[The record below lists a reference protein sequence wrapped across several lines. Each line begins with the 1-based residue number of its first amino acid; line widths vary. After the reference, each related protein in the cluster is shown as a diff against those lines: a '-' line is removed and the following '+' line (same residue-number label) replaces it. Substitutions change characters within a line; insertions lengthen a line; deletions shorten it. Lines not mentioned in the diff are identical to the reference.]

1 MPKLTPQLI
10 RSVHA
15 FAARGLSGRA
25 IAARL
30 DCSEA
35 TVRRALKRDPTPTP
49 PPVPPA
55 HRPVLL
61 SHPINPPAPC
71 PEHAPGWVRRLYSSL
86 LQRSLLSELDALIV
100 FTDLP
105 IERTH
110 LCLNVFDVDVLLGR
124 IKSLPEQVDLTAGIA
139 RLKDAFGWDH
149 ELRKWCRTVTQE
161 AGV

>member
-1 MPKLTPQLI
+1 MAKLTPQLI
-10 RSVHA
+10 QSVHA

-30 DCSEA
+30 HCSEA
-35 TVRRALKRDPTPTP
+35 TVRRGLKRDPTPTAR
-49 PPVPPA
+49 PVPPA
-55 HRPVLL
+55 RRPILL

-71 PEHAPGWVRRLYSSL
+71 PEDAPGWVRRLYSSL
-86 LQRSLLSELDALIV
+86 LQRTLLSELDALIV
-100 FTDLP
+100 FAGLP
-105 IERTH
+105 VERTH
-110 LCLNVFDVDVLLGR
+110 PCLNVFDVDVLLGR
-124 IKSLPEQVDLTAGIA
+124 IHDLPEHVDFAAGIA